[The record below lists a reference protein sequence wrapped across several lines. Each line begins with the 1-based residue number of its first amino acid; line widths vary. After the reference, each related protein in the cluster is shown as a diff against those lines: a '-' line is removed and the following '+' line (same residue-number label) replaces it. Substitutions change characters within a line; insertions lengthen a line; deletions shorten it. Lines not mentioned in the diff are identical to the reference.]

1 MTIVLHGNNFLRQ
14 FIKRSVIC
22 VELANT

>member
-1 MTIVLHGNNFLRQ
+1 MNVVLRGNNFLRQ
-14 FIKRSVIC
+14 FIKRSLIC